1 MEDTAPRSR
10 RKRLLALAVAGLAVV
25 STSAGAMSLA
35 LFTDT
40 QTVDGTFSSGTIKLD
55 AAKVAALSL
64 TSSLMPGDQITD
76 DVVVE
81 NDGSAQ
87 LRYDV
92 SAASVDDSSPN
103 GGALHDVL
111 TIAVKGP
118 DVDLVP
124 DGTPCD
130 DFDGSTVLAS
140 TTLGSATAI
149 ASDRVLDSA
158 ASETLCFRVALPLA
172 TDDEYQGAQ
181 TTTTFTF
188 AAEQTANNP

>member
-1 MEDTAPRSR
+1 MESTVPTGR
-10 RKRLLALAVAGLAVV
+10 RKRLMAVALVALAVV
-25 STSAGAMSLA
+25 SVSAGATSLA

-40 QTVDGTFSSGTIKLD
+40 ETVDGTFTSGTIVLD
-55 AAKVAALSL
+55 AAKVDALSL
-64 TSSLMPGDQITD
+64 TTSLMPGDQVTD

-103 GGALHDVL
+103 GGALYEAL
-111 TIAVKGP
+111 TLAVKGP
-118 DVDLVP
+118 DVDLIP

-130 DFDGSTVLAS
+130 DFDGSVVLPS
-140 TTLGSATAI
+140 TTLGATTTV
-149 ASDRVLDSA
+149 ASDRVLNSA
-158 ASETLCFRVALPLA
+158 ANETLCFRVALPPA
-172 TDDEYQGAQ
+172 TGDAYQGAQ

>member
-1 MEDTAPRSR
+1 MEDTAPNGR
-10 RKRLLALAVAGLAVV
+10 RRRLLAMAAAGLAVA
-25 STSAGAMSLA
+25 SMSAGAMSLA

-40 QTVDGTFSSGTIKLD
+40 ETVDGTFTSGTIVLD
-55 AAKVAALSL
+55 AAKVDALSL
-64 TSSLMPGDQITD
+64 TTSLMPGDQVTD

-92 SAASVDDSSPN
+92 SAASADDSSPN
-103 GGALHDVL
+103 GGALYEAL
-111 TIAVKGP
+111 TLTVKGADL
-118 DVDLVP
+118 DVVP

-130 DFDGSTVLAS
+130 DFDGSSVLAT
-140 TTLGSATAI
+140 TTLGATTTV
-149 ASDRVLDSA
+149 ASDRVLNSGTN
-158 ASETLCFRVALPLA
+158 ETLCVRVALPLA
-172 TDDEYQGAQ
+172 TGNAYQGAQ

>member
-1 MEDTAPRSR
+1 MEDTAPRR
-10 RKRLLALAVAGLAVV
+10 HRTRLLALAVAALAVL
-25 STSAGAMSLA
+25 SMSAGPMSLA
-35 LFTDT
+35 LFSDT
-40 QTVDGTFSSGTIKLD
+40 ETVDGTFSSGTILLD
-55 AAKVAALSL
+55 AAKVDALTL
-64 TSSLMPGDQITD
+64 TTSLMPGDQITD

-103 GGALHDVL
+103 GGPLHDVL
-111 TIAVKGP
+111 TIAVNGP

-130 DFDGSTVLAS
+130 DFDGSPVLAS
-140 TTLGSATAI
+140 TTLGAATSVAGG
-149 ASDRVLDSA
+149 RVLDSA
-158 ASETLCFRVALPLA
+158 ANETLCFRVALPLA
-172 TDDEYQGAQ
+172 TDNEYQGAQ

-188 AAEQTANNP
+188 VAEQTANNT

>member
-1 MEDTAPRSR
+1 MEDTAPRAR
-10 RKRLLALAVAGLAVV
+10 RTRLLAIAVAGLAVV
-25 STSAGAMSLA
+25 SMSAGAMSLA

-40 QTVDGTFSSGTIKLD
+40 ETVDGTFSSGTIVLD
-55 AAKVAALSL
+55 AAKVDALSL
-64 TSSLMPGDQITD
+64 TTSLMPGDQITD

-81 NDGSAQ
+81 NDGTAE

-103 GGALHDVL
+103 GGALYEAL
-111 TIAVKGP
+111 TVTVNGP

-130 DFDGSTVLAS
+130 DFDGSEVLPS
-140 TTLGSATAI
+140 TTLGATTTV
-149 ASDRVLDSA
+149 ASDRVL
-158 ASETLCFRVALPLA
+158 ASGGNETLCFRVALPDTTGDA
-172 TDDEYQGAQ
+172 YQGAA